1 MFGQHVRNL
10 DDKSR
15 VVLPPAFKE
24 MLGDRFFITVGFD
37 GNAELRSV
45 ENFRKYVSMLEDKSY
60 FDKKVR
66 ILSRLIMGN
75 AVEVTLDNQNRINLP
90 KNLKEKLSINKEVI
104 FVGAGSIIE
113 LWAKE
118 RFEEFENQFTS
129 EDLIDIA
136 QELSNN
142 G

>member
-1 MFGQHVRNL
+1 MFGQHTRNL

-24 MLGDRFFITVGFD
+24 LLGDRFYITVGFD

-45 ENFRKYVSMLEDKSY
+45 ENFRKYVAMLEDKSY

-75 AVEVTLDNQNRINLP
+75 AVEVTLDGQNRISIP
-90 KNLKEKLSINKEVI
+90 KTLKEKLSINKEVI

-118 RFEEFENQFTS
+118 RFEEFEGQFTA
-129 EDLIDIA
+129 EDLADIA
-136 QELSNN
+136 QELSNK
-142 G
+142 